1 MIRPR
6 PAILRHLALVS
17 LLVLFGQAAPAQSLT
32 ETRARLQ
39 AALQSSLSR
48 SLINGALRHIDLT
61 DGKITLYY
69 PEEMHE
75 KIVQIGDTYVMC
87 ATLISTEGQE
97 APVDYYLS
105 QTNGRYVVIRT
116 EIDNRAPL
124 KALIDAGK
132 ATRLE

>member
-6 PAILRHLALVS
+6 PAILRPLALVS
-17 LLVLFGQAAPAQSLT
+17 MLVLSVQGAAAQSLT

-39 AALQSSLSR
+39 AALQSTLGR
-48 SLINGALRHIDLT
+48 SLIDGALRHIDLT
-61 DGKITLYY
+61 DGKITVYY

-75 KIVQIGDTYVMC
+75 KIVKLGDTYIMC

-105 QTNGRYVVIRT
+105 PANGRYVVIRT

-124 KALIDAGK
+124 QALIDAGK